1 MVPVPWAD
9 LDVSNIQEEAKTR
22 WLRPNEIHAIL
33 CNHKIFSIHVK
44 PVNLPKSGTIVL
56 FDRKMLRNFRKDG
69 HNWKKKKDGKT
80 VKEAHEHLKV
90 GNDERIHVYYAHGHD
105 APTFV
110 RRCYWLL
117 DRTLEHIVL
126 VHYRETQEV
135 GLWVLQSRLS
145 LPVLVQAPLIR
156 LLLGFFQKNLILG
169 LIGRITR
176 ARNAGYQFMNL
187 IDRNKSI
194 FTIFREVVLLNLLLC
209 GKSAEPNDSMSVN
222 THQMR
227 LHEINTLEWD
237 ELLVSGDH
245 NKLTE
250 PEGGSELDDFFM
262 ELGAQ
267 NLIIIFMCKFILAL
281 VENGSLL
288 QGNSQSVHKVPANS
302 SFTNRPEQMVGSNS
316 IPFNVLDNACFQTV
330 GGPTDMVTV
339 GPADSLEIPTTDALR
354 TQDSFGRW
362 INYIMTDSPKPVV
375 DPTLEPSIS
384 TGHESFTSPVSD
396 HPALDKIFS
405 ITDVSP
411 AWALSTEET
420 KILVIGFFQ
429 DGHPQLAKSNL
440 FCVCGDACVPVEVV
454 QPGVFRCLVL
464 PRKAGVIKLYMSFD
478 GYNPISQVLDFEFRT
493 PENCNSLLQSKDK
506 WEEFRVQM
514 RLAHLLFSTSKSLNI
529 FSSRASPNALKEAK
543 VFTQKTLHI
552 VDSWAYLIKSIEDN
566 SVSFSHA
573 KDSLFELALQNRL
586 QEWLLERVVEGR
598 KISDHDDQG
607 QGVIH
612 LCSILGYTWAIY
624 PFSWSGL
631 SLDYRDKYGWTALHW
646 AAYYGRE
653 KMVAAL
659 LSAGAK
665 PNLVTDPTP
674 ENPGGCTAAD
684 VAYMGG
690 HEGLAAYLAEKGL
703 VEHFKD
709 MTIAGNVSGSLQTS
723 TTEAVNPGNL
733 TKEELYLKDTLAAY
747 RTAADVAARIQ
758 SAFREQSLKLK
769 TKAIQS
775 LNPGDEA
782 CNIIAAMKIQHAFRN
797 YDTRKK
803 MAAAVRIQHRFH
815 AWKIRK
821 DYLSMRRQAIK
832 IQAIFR
838 GFQVRRQYRKI
849 VWSVGVVEKAILRW
863 RLKRKGFRGYR
874 GNPSEDDKRPN
885 PETAVEEDFFRAS
898 RKQAE
903 DRVERSVVRVQA
915 MFRSRRAQE
924 EYRRMKFAHEEA
936 KAIYFTLILSLFLG
950 CLFLFLFWEQ
960 RVSDDCVL
968 QLEYE
973 GFRNPD
979 IDMR

>member
-1 MVPVPWAD
+1 MGCDVIHDQLQGSPVTPVTSSSSSGASDPSTW
-9 LDVSNIQEEAKTR
+9 LLSEESDSGVDRAYYKS
-22 WLRPNEIHAIL
+22 E
-33 CNHKIFSIHVK
+33 K
-44 PVNLPKSGTIVL
+44 VNL
-56 FDRKMLRNFRKDG
+56 
-69 HNWKKKKDGKT
+69 
-80 VKEAHEHLKV
+80 
-90 GNDERIHVYYAHGHD
+90 
-105 APTFV
+105 
-110 RRCYWLL
+110 
-117 DRTLEHIVL
+117 
-126 VHYRETQEV
+126 
-135 GLWVLQSRLS
+135 
-145 LPVLVQAPLIR
+145 
-156 LLLGFFQKNLILG
+156 
-169 LIGRITR
+169 
-176 ARNAGYQFMNL
+176 
-187 IDRNKSI
+187 
-194 FTIFREVVLLNLLLC
+194 
-209 GKSAEPNDSMSVN
+209 AEPNDGMSVN

-250 PEGGSELDDFFM
+250 PERGEISCFGQHNQYETNAYRSH
-262 ELGAQ
+262 AW
-267 NLIIIFMCKFILAL
+267 

-302 SFTNRPEQMVGSNS
+302 SFANRPEQIVGSNS

-330 GGPTDMVTV
+330 GGPTDMVMV
-339 GPADSLEIPTTDALR
+339 GPADSLEIPSKDALHS
-354 TQDSFGRW
+354 QDSFGSW

-396 HPALDKIFS
+396 HRALEKIFS

-440 FCVCGDACVPVEVV
+440 FCVCGDASVPVEVV

-464 PRKAGVIKLYMSFD
+464 PSKAGVVKLYMSFD
-478 GYNPISQVLDFEFRT
+478 GRNPISQVLDFEYRT

-514 RLAHLLFSTSKSLNI
+514 RLAHLLFSSSKSLNI
-529 FSSRASPNALKEAK
+529 LSSRVSPNALKEAK
-543 VFTQKTLHI
+543 AFTRKTLHI

-566 SVSFSHA
+566 KVSFSHA

-586 QEWLLERVVEGR
+586 QEWLCERVVEGR
-598 KISDHDDQG
+598 KISDRDDQG
-607 QGVIH
+607 QGIIH

-674 ENPGGCTAAD
+674 ENPGGCTVAD
-684 VAYMGG
+684 VASMGG
-690 HEGLAAYLAEKGL
+690 YEGLAAYLAEKGL

-723 TTEAVNPGNL
+723 ITEAVNPGNL
-733 TKEELYLKDTLAAY
+733 TEEELYLKDALAAY

-769 TKAIQS
+769 TKAVQS
-775 LNPGDEA
+775 LNPEDEA
-782 CNIIAAMKIQHAFRN
+782 RNIIAAMKIQHAFRN
-797 YDTRKK
+797 YGTRKK

-821 DYLSMRRQAIK
+821 DYLNMRRQTIK

-849 VWSVGVVEKAILRW
+849 VWSVGVLEKAILRW
-863 RLKRKGFRGYR
+863 RLKRKGFRGYQ
-874 GNPSEDDKRPN
+874 GNPSEHDKQPN
-885 PETAVEEDFFRAS
+885 PETAAEEDFFRAS

-924 EYRRMKFAHEEA
+924 EYRRMKFVHEEA
-936 KAIYFTLILSLFLG
+936 KAIYF
-950 CLFLFLFWEQ
+950 
-960 RVSDDCVL
+960 
-968 QLEYE
+968 
-973 GFRNPD
+973 
-979 IDMR
+979 